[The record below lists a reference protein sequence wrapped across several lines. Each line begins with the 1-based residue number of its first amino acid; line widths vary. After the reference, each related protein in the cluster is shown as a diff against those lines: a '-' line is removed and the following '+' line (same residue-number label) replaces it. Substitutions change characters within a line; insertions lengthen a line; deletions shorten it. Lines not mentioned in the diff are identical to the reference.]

1 MFLKLAKGT
10 WKLFNLVNKMYFEQ
24 NSRRFPMKRSY
35 SLPSFYTIALSLM
48 LLISSA
54 PRAHGEILAMLNYEA
69 KPEQLLRKEGI
80 AIIDVDPNSPTF
92 SKMLMDIPLP
102 PDLVAHHIF
111 YNKDLSKAYVTA
123 LGKSILH
130 VMDMTQFPYRMK
142 TVATPKCK
150 VQEDIVF
157 SEDNQTWYLT
167 CMGSSNVVVGDATTD
182 KPIKTIETPPSGTP
196 FIRYPHG
203 IDLHEGI
210 DRLLVTS
217 TIRPSDLGDPGE
229 TITVIEASTGKILSN
244 PKVSMKPSPS
254 GAAPVEAIFIPNT
267 DPPVAYINNM
277 NEGTTWSATWDPSK
291 KDFDFRQV
299 IDFTP
304 LGQSV
309 PLEIY
314 PNHRGDQLFI
324 TTAKPGYLNIFDTS
338 DPQAPKLLQAI
349 PTAPGAHHVA
359 FSPDQ
364 HYAFVQN
371 SFINLPGMRD
381 GSITV
386 VDLTKG
392 KAIAQIDTL
401 KNQGFNPNCI
411 VLLPEWITSEH
422 SH

>member
-1 MFLKLAKGT
+1 
-10 WKLFNLVNKMYFEQ
+10 
-24 NSRRFPMKRSY
+24 MKTGY
-35 SLPSFYTIALSLM
+35 SFPSFYTLASSLM
-48 LLISSA
+48 VLISFT
-54 PRAHGEILAMLNYEA
+54 PHVHGEILAMLNYEA

-92 SKMLMDIPLP
+92 GKMLMDIPLP
-102 PDLVAHHIF
+102 PDLIAHHIF
-111 YNKDLSKAYVTA
+111 YNKNLSKAYITA

-150 VQEDIVF
+150 VQEDIAF

-167 CMGSSNVVVGDATTD
+167 CMGSSNVIVGDATTD
-182 KPIKTIETPPSGTP
+182 KPIKAIETPPSGTP

-203 IDLHEGI
+203 INLHEGI

-217 TIRPSDLGDPGE
+217 TVRPSNLKDAGE
-229 TITVIEASTGKILSN
+229 TITVIEASTGKILSTH
-244 PKVSMKPSPS
+244 KVSMKPSPS
-254 GAAPVEAIFIPNT
+254 GAAPVEVIFIPNT
-267 DPPVAYINNM
+267 DPPIAYITNM
-277 NEGTTWSATWDPSK
+277 YEGTLWSAIWDPSK

-299 IDFTP
+299 VDFTP
-304 LGQSV
+304 LGQGV

-314 PNHRGDQLFI
+314 PNHKGDQLFI
-324 TTAKPGYLNIFDTS
+324 TTAKPGYLNIFDIS
-338 DPQAPKLLQAI
+338 EPQTPKLLQAI
-349 PTAPGAHHVA
+349 STAPGAHHLA

-364 HYAFVQN
+364 RYAFVQN
-371 SFINLPGMRD
+371 SFLNLPEMSD

-386 VDLTKG
+386 VDLTEG

-411 VLLPEWITSEH
+411 VLLPEWITTEH